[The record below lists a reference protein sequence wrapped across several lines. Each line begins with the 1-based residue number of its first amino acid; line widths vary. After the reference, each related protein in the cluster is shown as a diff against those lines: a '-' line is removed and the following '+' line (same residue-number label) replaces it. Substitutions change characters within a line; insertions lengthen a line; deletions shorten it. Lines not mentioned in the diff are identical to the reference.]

1 MARLIKNV
9 RLAVEDGLKRAD
21 ILVIGERIEAVGDL
35 DDIRL
40 PELETVNADGL
51 TALPGL
57 IDGHVHV
64 CGGGGEDGFASRVR
78 ELRLEDFT
86 ENGVTTVIGLLGTD
100 AITRSPENVLAKVK
114 GLEAEGISAWCLTGA
129 YAYPTPTITGSVEKD
144 VCFID
149 KVLGVKLAIS
159 DHRCSHI
166 TVEELRRLA
175 TQIRFAALISGKV
188 GVLHMHTG
196 RGKAG
201 LRDVFAV
208 LEQSDIPISHFR
220 PTHCANVQEDAI
232 RFGKMG
238 GWIDYTT
245 GKTERTVKAI
255 MEAAEAGL
263 WERITFSSDSGGS
276 MPIWNEKKECIGMG
290 VGTPDTLLETI
301 SALVKDA
308 GLPLGKAAQLLTSHP
323 ADALGLK
330 QKGRIRPGADAD
342 ILLLDDTMKIV
353 DVYARGRLMVH
364 EGKAVVRSYYI

>member
-9 RLAVEDGLKRAD
+9 RLAAEDGLKRAD
-21 ILVIGERIEAVGDL
+21 ILIIGDRIEAVGDL
-35 DDIRL
+35 EDIRL

-64 CGGGGEDGFASRVR
+64 CGGGGEAVFASRVR

-175 TQIRFAALISGKV
+175 TQIRFAALISGKA

-301 SALVKDA
+301 RALVKNA

-353 DVYARGRLMVH
+353 DVYARGRLIVH